1 MGFLQSLNYICAT
14 TQTLS
19 LSTGKQLQQMS
30 SDNSQRYALRG
41 VSASKEDVHNAIKNI
56 DKGLFPKA
64 FCKIV
69 PDYLTNDDDY
79 CLIMHADGAGTK
91 SSLAYMYWKE
101 TGDISVWKGI
111 AQDALIMNIDDLL
124 CVGATDNILLSST
137 IGRNKNLIPA
147 EVISAI
153 INGTEE
159 LIQELKSFGV
169 TIHSTGGETA
179 DVGDLVRTIIVDST
193 VTARMKRSKVIDNAN
208 IKPGDVIVGMAS
220 FGQANY
226 EKSYNGG
233 MGSNGLTSA
242 RHDVF
247 ANYLSEKF
255 PESFD
260 SSVPKELVYS
270 GAIKLTDAVENS
282 PIDAGKLVLSPT
294 RTYAPIIKAILDKYT
309 PNDIHGMVHCSGGAQ
324 TKVLH
329 FVDDVHIIK
338 DNLFP
343 VPPLFQLIQE
353 QSKTDW
359 KEMYQVF
366 NCGHRMEVY
375 VPQEIANDIIA
386 ISNSFGVEAQIVG
399 RVEANE
405 TKKLTII
412 SEYGK
417 FEY

>member
-1 MGFLQSLNYICAT
+1 M
-14 TQTLS
+14 
-19 LSTGKQLQQMS
+19 
-30 SDNSQRYALRG
+30 
-41 VSASKEDVHNAIKNI
+41 
-56 DKGLFPKA
+56 FPKA

-69 PDYLTNDDDY
+69 PDYLTNDADY

-124 CVGATDNILLSST
+124 CVGAIDNIMLSST
-137 IGRNKNLIPA
+137 IGRNKNRIPG
-147 EVISAI
+147 EVLSAI
-153 INGTEE
+153 INGSEA
-159 LIQELKSFGV
+159 LIAELKSFGV

-193 VTARMKRSKVIDNAN
+193 VTARMKRSDVIDNAN
-208 IKPGDVIVGMAS
+208 IQPGDVIVGLAS
-220 FGQANY
+220 FGQAHY
-226 EKSYNGG
+226 EQSYNGG

-247 ANYLSEKF
+247 GKYLAEKY
-255 PESFD
+255 PESYD
-260 SSVPKELVYS
+260 AEVPQDLVYS
-270 GAIKLTDAVENS
+270 GNVKLTDAVEDS

-294 RTYAPIIKAILDKYT
+294 RTYAPIIKKILEKYT
-309 PNDIHGMVHCSGGAQ
+309 PKDIHGMVHCSGGAQ

-329 FVDDVHIIK
+329 FVDDVHVIK

-343 VPPLFQLIQE
+343 VPPLFKLIQE

-366 NCGHRMEVY
+366 NCGHRMELY
-375 VPQEIANDIIA
+375 VPSSIATDIIS
-386 ISNSFGVEAQIVG
+386 ISESFGVAAQIVG
-399 RVEANE
+399 RVESAAN
-405 TKKLTII
+405 KKLTIK
-412 SEYGK
+412 SEYGV

>member
-1 MGFLQSLNYICAT
+1 
-14 TQTLS
+14 
-19 LSTGKQLQQMS
+19 MS
-30 SDNSQRYALRG
+30 SDTSKRYNLRG
-41 VSASKEDVHNAIKNI
+41 VSASKEDVHQAIKNI
-56 DKGLFPKA
+56 DKGLFPQA
-64 FCKIV
+64 FCKII
-69 PDYLTNDDDY
+69 PDYLTNDDQY
-79 CLIMHADGAGTK
+79 CIIMHADGAGTK

-137 IGRNKNLIPA
+137 IGRNKNLIPG

-159 LIQELKSFGV
+159 LISELKNHGV

-193 VTARMKRSKVIDNAN
+193 VTARMKRADVIDNAN
-208 IKPGDVIVGMAS
+208 IQAGDVIVGLAS
-220 FGQANY
+220 FGQATY
-226 EKSYNGG
+226 EKEYNGG

-247 ANYLSEKF
+247 AKYLAEKY

-260 SSVPKELVYS
+260 ASVPNELVYS
-270 GAIKLTDAVENS
+270 GQTKLTDSVENS

-294 RTYAPIIKAILDKYT
+294 RTYAPVIKKILSKF
-309 PNDIHGMVHCSGGAQ
+309 NSNQIHGMVHCSGGAQ

-329 FVDDVHIIK
+329 FVENVHVIK

-343 VPPLFQLIQE
+343 VPPLFKLIQE
-353 QSKTDW
+353 NSKTDW

-366 NCGHRMEVY
+366 NCGHRMELY
-375 VPQEIANDIIA
+375 VPAEVAQDIIE
-386 ISNSFGVEAQIVG
+386 ISKSFKIDAQIVG
-399 RVEANE
+399 RVEKSDS
-405 TKKLTII
+405 KKLTIT
-412 SEYGK
+412 SQYGT

>member
-1 MGFLQSLNYICAT
+1 MT
-14 TQTLS
+14 
-19 LSTGKQLQQMS
+19 MS
-30 SDNSQRYALRG
+30 SEISKRYSQRG
-41 VSASKEDVHNAIKNI
+41 VSASKEDVHNAIKNV

-69 PDYLTNDDDY
+69 PDYLTGDNDY

-124 CVGATDNILLSST
+124 CIGATDNIMLSST
-137 IGRNKNLIPA
+137 IGRNKNVIPG
-147 EVISAI
+147 EVISEI

-159 LIQELKSFGV
+159 LLQDLKSFGV
-169 TIHSTGGETA
+169 EIHSTGGETA

-193 VTARMKRSKVIDNAN
+193 VTARMKRVDVIDNAN
-208 IKPGDVIVGMAS
+208 IKPGDVSVGLAS
-220 FGQANY
+220 FGQSTY
-226 EKSYNGG
+226 EKEYNGG

-247 ANYLSEKF
+247 EKYLATKY

-260 SSVPKELVYS
+260 AAVPEELVYS
-270 GAIKLTDAVENS
+270 GKVNLTDSVENS
-282 PIDAGKLVLSPT
+282 PINAGKLVLSPT
-294 RTYAPIIKAILDKYT
+294 RTYAPIIKRILEKYSSSE
-309 PNDIHGMVHCSGGAQ
+309 IHGMVHCSGGAQ
-324 TKVLH
+324 TKILH
-329 FVDDVHIIK
+329 FIDNLHIVK
-338 DNLFP
+338 DNMFP
-343 VPPLFQLIQE
+343 IPPLFKLIQN

-366 NCGHRMEVY
+366 NCGHRMELY
-375 VPQEIANDIIA
+375 VSPEIANDIIE
-386 ISNSFGVEAQIVG
+386 ISKNFNVDAQIIG
-399 RVEANE
+399 RVEASA
-405 TKKLTII
+405 TKKLTIK
-412 SEYGK
+412 SEYGV

>member
-1 MGFLQSLNYICAT
+1 
-14 TQTLS
+14 
-19 LSTGKQLQQMS
+19 MS
-30 SDNSQRYALRG
+30 SDNSQRYNLRG

-101 TGDISVWKGI
+101 TGDLSVWKGI

-159 LIQELKSFGV
+159 LIAELKSFGV

-193 VTARMKRSKVIDNAN
+193 VTARMKRSKVVDNAN
-208 IKPGDVIVGMAS
+208 IKLGDVIVGLAS

-247 ANYLSEKF
+247 ANYLAEKF

-260 SSVPKELVYS
+260 AQVPKELVYS
-270 GAIKLTDAVENS
+270 GKVKLTDAVENS

-294 RTYAPIIKAILDKYT
+294 RTYAPIIKSILDKYT
-309 PNDIHGMVHCSGGAQ
+309 PSEIHGMVHCSGGAQ
-324 TKVLH
+324 TKILH
-329 FVDDVHIIK
+329 FVDNIHVIK

-343 VPPLFQLIQE
+343 VPPLFKLIQE
-353 QSKTDW
+353 QSQTDW

-366 NCGHRMEVY
+366 NCGHRMELY
-375 VPQEIANDIIA
+375 VPAEIANDIIA
-386 ISNSFGVEAQIVG
+386 ISKSFGVEAQIVG
-399 RVEANE
+399 RVEASE
-405 TKKLTII
+405 TKKLTIK
-412 SEYGK
+412 SEFGT

>member
-1 MGFLQSLNYICAT
+1 MAT
-14 TQTLS
+14 TT
-19 LSTGKQLQQMS
+19 TMS
-30 SDNSQRYALRG
+30 QDKRYDLRG
-41 VSASKEDVHNAIKNI
+41 VSASKEDVHAAIKNI

-69 PDYLTNDDDY
+69 PDHLTNDDDY

-101 TGDISVWKGI
+101 TGDLSVWKGI

-124 CVGATDNILLSST
+124 CVGAVDNIMLSST
-137 IGRNKNLIPA
+137 IGRNKNLIPG

-159 LIQELKSFGV
+159 LISELKGFGV

-193 VTARMKRSKVIDNAN
+193 VTARMKRKDVIDNAN
-208 IKPGDVIVGMAS
+208 IRPGDVIIGLAS
-220 FGQANY
+220 FGQAAY
-226 EKSYNGG
+226 EKGYNGG

-247 ANYLSEKF
+247 SKYLAEKY
-255 PESFD
+255 PESYD
-260 SSVPKELVYS
+260 AAVPSDLVYS
-270 GAIKLTDAVENS
+270 GNVKLTDSVEGS
-282 PIDAGKLVLSPT
+282 PIDAGRLVLSPT
-294 RTYAPIIKAILDKYT
+294 RTYAPVVKKILSKYS
-309 PNDIHGMVHCSGGAQ
+309 PADIHGMVHCSGGAQ

-329 FVDDVHIIK
+329 FVDGVHVIK
-338 DNLFP
+338 DNLFA
-343 VPPLFQLIQE
+343 VPPLFKLIQQ
-353 QSKTDW
+353 QSGTDW

-366 NCGHRMEVY
+366 NCGHRMEFY
-375 VPQEIANDIIA
+375 VSAEIAQDIIS
-386 ISNSFGVEAQIVG
+386 ISESFGIPAQIVG
-399 RVEANE
+399 RVEESDTA
-405 TKKLTII
+405 KLTVK
-412 SEYGK
+412 SEYGT

>member
-1 MGFLQSLNYICAT
+1 
-14 TQTLS
+14 
-19 LSTGKQLQQMS
+19 MS
-30 SDNSQRYALRG
+30 SDNSQRYAMRG

-69 PDYLTNDDDY
+69 PDYLTNDEEY

-247 ANYLSEKF
+247 ANYLADKF

-260 SSVPKELVYS
+260 SSVPKDLVYS
-270 GAIKLTDAVENS
+270 GNIKLTDAVENA

-309 PNDIHGMVHCSGGAQ
+309 SSDIHGMVHCSGGAQ

-329 FVDDVHIIK
+329 FVDNVHVIK

-386 ISNSFGVEAQIVG
+386 ISISFGVEAQIVG
-399 RVEANE
+399 RVEAMDSDIHQN
-405 TKKLTII
+405 KKLTIE
-412 SEYGK
+412 SEFGK